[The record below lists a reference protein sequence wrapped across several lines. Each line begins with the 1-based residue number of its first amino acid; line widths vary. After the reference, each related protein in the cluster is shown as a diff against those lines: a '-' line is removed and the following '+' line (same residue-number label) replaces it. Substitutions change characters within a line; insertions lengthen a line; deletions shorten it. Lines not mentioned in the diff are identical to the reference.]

1 MFRQFLN
8 HPFFAHYRQQI
19 LFHKHGDALCLGLVG
34 NVKHPFGTGIHFAF
48 PMSGLRT
55 YDNLVDTLEIYIA
68 DFIENRFESD
78 MVVLGLDISF
88 QIV

>member
-1 MFRQFLN
+1 MFGLGRQCEAPIRDGN
-8 HPFFAHYRQQI
+8 P
-19 LFHKHGDALCLGLVG
+19 LCL
-34 NVKHPFGTGIHFAF
+34 

-55 YDNLVDTLEIYIA
+55 YDNPVDTLEIYIA

>member
-1 MFRQFLN
+1 MFGLGRQCEA
-8 HPFFAHYRQQI
+8 PIR
-19 LFHKHGDALCLGLVG
+19 
-34 NVKHPFGTGIHFAF
+34 TGIHFAF

-55 YDNLVDTLEIYIA
+55 YDNPVDILEIYIA

>member
-1 MFRQFLN
+1 
-8 HPFFAHYRQQI
+8 
-19 LFHKHGDALCLGLVG
+19 
-34 NVKHPFGTGIHFAF
+34 
-48 PMSGLRT
+48 MSGLRT
-55 YDNLVDTLEIYIA
+55 YDNPVDTLEIYIA